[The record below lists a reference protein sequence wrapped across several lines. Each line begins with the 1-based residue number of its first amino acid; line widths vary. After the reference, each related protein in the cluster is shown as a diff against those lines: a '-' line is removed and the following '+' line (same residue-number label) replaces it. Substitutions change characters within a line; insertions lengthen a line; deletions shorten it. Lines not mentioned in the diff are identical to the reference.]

1 MPPLTKDGL
10 AEFLTNQPHL
20 MKLATLTSESWPYV
34 VPVWYDY
41 NGESFTVAGRSR
53 ARWVANIRV
62 NHRVS
67 VCIDTYEAPYTRVLM
82 QAGAEI
88 IDPAWMPVS
97 PDRAIRYIG
106 EEAGRAYFEQTR
118 KQPRALVRIVP
129 EETTTWTG
137 GGWHPRY
144 AD

>member
-1 MPPLTKDGL
+1 MPPLTTDEL
-10 AEFLTNQPHL
+10 RTFLTNQPHL
-20 MKLATLTSESWPYV
+20 MKLATLTADGWPYV

-41 NGESFTVAGRSR
+41 DGESFTVAGRTR
-53 ARWVANIRV
+53 AQWVANIRE

-82 QAGAEI
+82 KASAEI

-118 KQPRALVRIVP
+118 NQPRALVRIVP
-129 EETTTWTG
+129 LETTTWTG

>member
-1 MPPLTKDGL
+1 MPPLTNDQL
-10 AEFLTNQPHL
+10 REFLTDQPHL
-20 MKLATLTSESWPYV
+20 MKLATMTAEGWPYV

-41 NGESFTVAGRSR
+41 DGEAFTVAGRTK
-53 ARWVANIRV
+53 ARWVANIRE

-67 VCIDTYEAPYTRVLM
+67 VCIDTYQAPYTRVLM
-82 QAGAEI
+82 KASAEI

-106 EEAGRAYFEQTR
+106 EEAGRAYCQATR
-118 KQPRALVRIVP
+118 SQPRALVRIVP
-129 EETTTWTG
+129 QGTQTGTG

-144 AD
+144 AE